1 MSGEYIDLLIANND
15 LVLDASFQPL
25 LVEDRASIA
34 QDIAHLIRDSGL
46 LVTLVAE
53 RDRLKQ
59 RDCIQQM
66 ELLVE
71 ADVRLVPGTAR
82 ILQPDLSK
90 PGQYLVTAT
99 TLKFGH
105 IKVSL

>member
-1 MSGEYIDLLIANND
+1 MNHYVDLLIAGND
-15 LVLDASFQPL
+15 LVLDASRQPL
-25 LVEDRASIA
+25 RVEGRASIA

-53 RDRLKQ
+53 RDRLRQ
-59 RDCIQQM
+59 RDGIQQL

-71 ADVRLVPGTAR
+71 ADARLVPGTVR
-82 ILQPDLSK
+82 ILQPEPAQ

-99 TLKFGH
+99 TVNYGQL
-105 IKVSL
+105 KVSL

>member
-1 MSGEYIDLLIANND
+1 MSDYIDLLIAHND
-15 LVLDASFQPL
+15 LILDSSQQPL
-25 LVEDRASIA
+25 LVVDRASIA
-34 QDIAHLIRDSGL
+34 QDIAHMIRDSGL

-53 RDRLKQ
+53 RDRLKR

-66 ELLVE
+66 ELLIE

-82 ILQPDLSK
+82 IIQPDPAK
-90 PGQYLVTAT
+90 PGEYLVTAT
-99 TLKFGH
+99 TMKFGN

>member
-1 MSGEYIDLLIANND
+1 MSDYIDLLIAHND
-15 LVLDASFQPL
+15 LTLDASQQPL

-34 QDIAHLIRDSGL
+34 QDIAHMIRDSGL
-46 LVTLVAE
+46 LVRLVAE

-82 ILQPDLSK
+82 ILQPDPAQ
-90 PGQYLVTAT
+90 PGEYLITAT
-99 TLKFGH
+99 TVKFGH